1 MNDKLTEQIGFRTT
15 EELKSKLIER
25 AEYEDRTISYII
37 NKALNDYFLK
47 IEEAKRLLNKK
58 D

>member
-1 MNDKLTEQIGFRTT
+1 MNDKLTCQVGFRTT
-15 EELKSKLIER
+15 EEIKNKLNER

-37 NKALNDYFLK
+37 NKALKDYFEK
-47 IEEAKRLLNKK
+47 IEEAKQLLNKK